1 MKKEANMFRFA
12 NYLVLMIALPSL
24 AFTAVKDY
32 PIQPVPFTSV
42 KFQDAFWA
50 KRLETNRT
58 VTIPFDFKKCEETGR
73 IDNFAK
79 AGRLMA
85 GEFRGIRYDDSDVFK
100 IIEGASYSLAVHPDP
115 SLEAYLDGLIAKIAA
130 AQERDGYLYTARTIN
145 PDRLPPHTGVVRWA
159 YLSQSHELY
168 NVGHMYEAAVAHFLA
183 TGKRSFL
190 GVALKNADL
199 IAKTFGPSEEQLH
212 GVPGHQEIEIGLVKL
227 FRITG
232 DEKYLNLARY
242 FLDQRGSRDGHVLY
256 GAYAQDHIPVLEQ
269 KKPVGHAV
277 RANYMYSGM
286 ADIAA
291 LTGDESTIRA
301 LDGLW
306 TDVVSSKQY
315 LTGGVGARHDEEAF
329 GEDYELPNATAY
341 CETCAAIA
349 NGLWN
354 FRMFLLHGES
364 KYIDVLE
371 RILYNGFLSGI
382 SLSGDQFF
390 YTNPLESDGKFAF
403 NIGKPERQPWF
414 DCSCCPSN
422 VVRFLPSLPGYV
434 YAAGDNGLYVNL
446 FVGGEGKVRLP
457 DGDVT
462 VVQKTDYPWD
472 GKISILI
479 SPAKPAAFAVRLR
492 IPCWAGNTVMPS
504 DLYRFDREIRQE
516 VRLSL
521 NGKAVDLILEKG
533 YAVID
538 RSWNPGDRIEL
549 VLPMSVRRVL
559 ANEAMAADRGLA
571 ALERGPVVFCLEGA
585 DNGGDVLHLVIPD
598 DAQFKT
604 RLEPSL
610 LGGVQTIRG
619 EAVRLFPDGSREG
632 WTEMKAVFKAIPYYA
647 WANRGANEMR
657 VWVPRTAD
665 AAKGLFK

>member
-1 MKKEANMFRFA
+1 MRRLAISA
-12 NYLVLMIALPSL
+12 ILAAVLPSIL
-24 AFTAVKDY
+24 CPAVKDY

-58 VTIPFDFKKCEETGR
+58 VTIPFDFRKCEETGR
-73 IDNFAK
+73 IDNFAR
-79 AGRLMA
+79 AGRLME

-100 IIEGASYSLAVHPDP
+100 IVEGAAYSLAVHPDS
-115 SLEAYLDGLIAKIAA
+115 SLDTYLDGLITKIAA
-130 AQERDGYLYTARTIN
+130 AQEPDGYLYTARTIN
-145 PDRLPPHTGVVRWA
+145 PDKLPPHTGVVRWA

-168 NVGHMYEAAVAHFLA
+168 NAGHMYEAAAAHFLA
-183 TGKRSFL
+183 TGKRSL
-190 GVALKNADL
+190 LNVALKNADL
-199 IAKTFGPSEEQLH
+199 IARIFGPSEEQLH

-242 FLDQRGSRDGHVLY
+242 FLDQRGNRNGHVLY
-256 GAYAQDHIPVLEQ
+256 GAYAQDHVPVLEQ

-286 ADIAA
+286 ADVAA
-291 LTGDESTIRA
+291 LTGDESFIRA

-306 TDVVSSKQY
+306 NDVVSSKQY
-315 LTGGVGARHDEEAF
+315 VTGGVGARHDEEAF

-349 NGLWN
+349 NALWN
-354 FRMFLLHGES
+354 YRMFLLHGES
-364 KYIDVLE
+364 HYIDVLE

-382 SLSGDQFF
+382 SLSGDRFF
-390 YTNPLESDGKFAF
+390 YTNPLESDGKFGF

-434 YAAGDNGLYVNL
+434 YAADAGGLYVNL
-446 FVGGEGKVRLP
+446 FVTGEGSVQLP
-457 DGDVT
+457 GRKVT
-462 VVQKTDYPWD
+462 VFQRTLYPWD
-472 GKISILI
+472 GKIVIALH
-479 SPAKPAAFAVRLR
+479 PETPLAFTVRIR
-492 IPCWAGNTVMPS
+492 IPGWSLNTVLPGG
-504 DLYRFDREIRQE
+504 LYRFDGKSPERPQ
-516 VRLSL
+516 LSV
-521 NGKAVDLILEKG
+521 NGKPAGMVLEKG
-533 YAVID
+533 YAVLD

-549 VLPMSVRRVL
+549 VLPMPVRRVL
-559 ANEAMAADRGLA
+559 ADEAVAADRGMA
-571 ALERGPVVFCLEGA
+571 ALQRGPVVFCLEGA

-598 DAQFKT
+598 DTQFKT
-604 RLEPSL
+604 RFESSL

-619 EAVRLFPDGSREG
+619 EALRLFPDGREG
-632 WTEMKAVFKAIPYYA
+632 WTGMNAVFKAVPYYA

-657 VWVPRTAD
+657 VWLPRTAER
-665 AAKGLFK
+665 AKESFK